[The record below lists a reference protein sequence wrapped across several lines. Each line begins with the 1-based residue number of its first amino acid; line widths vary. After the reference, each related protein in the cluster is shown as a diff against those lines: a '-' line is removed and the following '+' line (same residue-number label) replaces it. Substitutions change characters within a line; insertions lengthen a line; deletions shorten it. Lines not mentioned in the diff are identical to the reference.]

1 MHCIFQDS
9 LPSILLMAG
18 MQEFNL
24 YLINKRM
31 VQEEPIILV
40 VLCHFQF
47 VLLQIV
53 SLFQEPIILVVLCHF
68 QLALL
73 QIVFLL
79 LFDRLQ
85 VGFKPSIAVSF
96 LSMYRLACT
105 LLLM

>member
-1 MHCIFQDS
+1 MHCIFEDS
-9 LPSILLMAG
+9 LSSIIFLMAG

-31 VQEEPIILV
+31 VQE
-40 VLCHFQF
+40 
-47 VLLQIV
+47 
-53 SLFQEPIILVVLCHF
+53 EPIILVVLCHF

>member
-1 MHCIFQDS
+1 MHCIFEDS
-9 LPSILLMAG
+9 LSSIIFLMAG

-40 VLCHFQF
+40 VLCHFQL

-53 SLFQEPIILVVLCHF
+53 FLFQEPIILVVLCHF

-96 LSMYRLACT
+96 YLCIDLPVHCC
-105 LLLM
+105 

>member
-1 MHCIFQDS
+1 
-9 LPSILLMAG
+9 MAG

-40 VLCHFQF
+40 VLCHFQL

-53 SLFQEPIILVVLCHF
+53 FQEPIILVALCHF
-68 QLALL
+68 QLVLL

-79 LFDRLQ
+79 LFDLLQ
-85 VGFKPSIAVSF
+85 VGFEPSFAVSF
-96 LSMYRLACT
+96 YLCT
-105 LLLM
+105 DLPVHCC

>member
-31 VQEEPIILV
+31 VQE
-40 VLCHFQF
+40 
-47 VLLQIV
+47 
-53 SLFQEPIILVVLCHF
+53 EPIILVVLCHF